1 MLRQRQA
8 CQVLGAMGPQL
19 LVRYQQATTVEHRS
33 TSTCLSSLSNSST
46 SASSAAA
53 AGAGAWV
60 AFCEVAQI
68 LFSRKLKGQEPKRL
82 RVAPLRARAPAAAP
96 ARARGGARLGSHCL
110 QLRYSYARRVAGA
123 RLHHAAQRSCAKYE
137 RCANRAPIPQTL
149 ALALSLSLSLTLAL
163 TLTLTRCSP

>member
-8 CQVLGAMGPQL
+8 RQVLGAMGPQL

-68 LFSRKLKGQEPKRL
+68 LFSRKLKGQEPTNGCAL
-82 RVAPLRARAPAAAP
+82 RRCARAARAHGAPRARAG
-96 ARARGGARLGSHCL
+96 ARALVPTTYNSGTPTLGVSRELGCTTLHSVAARNTNAARTARLFRS
-110 QLRYSYARRVAGA
+110 QDERR
-123 RLHHAAQRSCAKYE
+123 LY
-137 RCANRAPIPQTL
+137 
-149 ALALSLSLSLTLAL
+149 ALAVS
-163 TLTLTRCSP
+163 C